1 MERKG
6 LYIGFWMCHSAALMV
21 ACVMFMNHND
31 NIRIWCN
38 GIDDACYFLRRWQHL
53 KSDYIF
59 RKHPHYF
66 PTTAVNKAKCHTNM
80 KITFSDLNW
89 IYWRQYPCA
98 RIVATSLSVAMGI
111 FFLLFHSPFK
121 KLKKCHRI
129 AIIEQSNCSQNYVN

>member
-1 MERKG
+1 MDSECDTVRPWWWHV
-6 LYIGFWMCHSAALMV
+6 LCLWTITTTSA
-21 ACVMFMNHND
+21 
-31 NIRIWCN
+31 RIWCN

-59 RKHPHYF
+59 CKHPHYF
-66 PTTAVNKAKCHTNM
+66 PITAVNKAKCHTNM
-80 KITFSDLNW
+80 KITFSYLNW
-89 IYWRQYPCA
+89 KIWRKFPCA